1 MPQSVS
7 QQSTFY
13 HSRSR
18 LSNRPHASHGPL
30 RYQAGIASND
40 FAATKR
46 SLPCAGRILSSDRI
60 RARQGVAA
68 LLLLLVAMMGP
79 WFTDSHP
86 ATEESCSAPLVWLG
100 SGHCACLV
108 SLMAAFRESFRPGQV
123 LCLLLAL
130 PFLSTLLLLLGRER
144 RYLWVSHLTAWG
156 LAAILSI
163 VALVAHWRHVGA
175 VSFRLWGVWL
185 CAVAAIAVL
194 AEEIL
199 AARRR
204 PGREAS
210 PAGAGVD

>member
-1 MPQSVS
+1 M
-7 QQSTFY
+7 
-13 HSRSR
+13 SRPR
-18 LSNRPHASHGPL
+18 VLK
-30 RYQAGIASND
+30 
-40 FAATKR
+40 TV
-46 SLPCAGRILSSDRI
+46 GR
-60 RARQGVAA
+60 VAA
-68 LLLLLVAMMGP
+68 LALLLMAMAGP
-79 WFTDSHP
+79 WTLDTHT
-86 ATEESCSAPLVWLG
+86 AQEEACSAPLVWLG
-100 SGHCACLV
+100 DGHCACKV
-108 SLMAAFRESFRPGQV
+108 SLWTLIGVSVKWGNDGLFW
-123 LCLLLAL
+123 LLLLPGL
-130 PFLSTLLLLLGRER
+130 PFLSTMLLILGGER
-144 RYLWVSHLTAWG
+144 RWPWVCHLTAWG